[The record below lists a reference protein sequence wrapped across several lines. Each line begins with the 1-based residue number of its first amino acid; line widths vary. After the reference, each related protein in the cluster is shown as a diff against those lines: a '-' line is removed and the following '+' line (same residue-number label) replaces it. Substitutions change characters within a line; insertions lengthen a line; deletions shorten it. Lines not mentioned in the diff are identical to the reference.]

1 MHDTHP
7 LSIAPPYRA
16 APSSYLPPGGVADS
30 PPLTGDA
37 AAAGTLPPAGPRRLD
52 VPEVPDLPGLPQPAI
67 RQPPWRIE
75 RRSQITASMHLV
87 LAPEVAA
94 ARRPI
99 VALES
104 TLVAHGLPWPDN
116 LVVARELEE
125 AVRDAGAVPAT
136 IAVVD
141 GIVRIGL
148 PDDLLEQLARDGTRF
163 AKSGA
168 AELAVHVARGD
179 SAATTVSA
187 TAVLAAKA
195 GIRVF
200 ATGGIGGVH
209 RGDAGDVSHDLPALA
224 RTPIAV
230 VSAGAKAI
238 LDLPRTLELLE
249 TLGVLVLGYRTRELP
264 AFYSQRSGLALD
276 HRVDT
281 AAELAAIARCR
292 WDDLG
297 GGGILVCNP
306 IPVDAAIEGL
316 DAEITAAIAE
326 AAAAGVTGKRL
337 TPFLL
342 ARLAAATGGAS
353 IRANRALALH
363 NAEVAAELALALG
376 A

>member
-1 MHDTHP
+1 M
-7 LSIAPPYRA
+7 L
-16 APSSYLPPGGVADS
+16 L
-30 PPLTGDA
+30 
-37 AAAGTLPPAGPRRLD
+37 
-52 VPEVPDLPGLPQPAI
+52 E
-67 RQPPWRIE
+67 
-75 RRSQITASMHLV
+75 
-87 LAPEVAA
+87 LAPEVLA
-94 ARRPI
+94 ARGPI

-116 LVVARELEE
+116 LEVARELED
-125 AVRDAGAVPAT
+125 AVRAGGAVPAT

-141 GIVRIGL
+141 GRVRIGL
-148 PDDLLEQLARDGTRF
+148 PGDLLEQIARDGAQL
-163 AKSGA
+163 AKAGA
-168 AELAVHVARGD
+168 TDLAIHLARGS

-209 RGDAGDVSHDLPALA
+209 RGDSLDISHDLVALA

-238 LDLPRTLELLE
+238 LDLPRTLEQLE
-249 TLGVLVLGYRTRELP
+249 TLGVLVLGYQTAELP
-264 AFYSQRSGLALD
+264 AFYARSSGLPLD

-281 AAELAAIARCR
+281 PEEVAAIARHR
-292 WDDLG
+292 WNDLD

-306 IPVDAAIEGL
+306 IPH
-316 DAEITAAIAE
+316 TAALVGIDGGIEAALNE

-342 ARLAAATGGAS
+342 SRLARLTGGAS
-353 IRANRALALH
+353 IRANRALAVH
-363 NAEVAAELALALG
+363 NAEVAAEIALALAPG
-376 A
+376 RA